1 MKTLFLTLKTFSATG
16 AIEKVCRVA
25 GRALYE
31 NSITGRGEFMMYSKD
46 DPENV
51 NTQPYLPANL
61 FKGFDGSR
69 IKFTIQST
77 KEGGKSDVAVLS
89 HLDLLSTG
97 YCIKLASPK
106 TKLVLIAHG
115 TEIWKPIS
123 RAKKIMMQKVDLLAP
138 ASNFTRSRIEELN
151 EIPGDR
157 FSVLYNCL
165 DPFLPQPPGSA
176 RRKEFRNSYGFT
188 DEEVVLMAFSRI
200 TSTKNDTGYDK
211 ILIGIKKL
219 QSACPKLRLLCVG
232 KYEEEEKTRLMQLIH
247 ALGIE
252 YDVIFTGFVPESVIG
267 DYFNMADAYIIPGE
281 KEVFGFPF
289 LEALYYNKLVIAG
302 KINEDTTQ
310 GYEEKMGYF
319 INIDNQEEIINT
331 LKEVYDRVH
340 SFRPD
345 RGLLVDKF
353 GFPAYK
359 NNWKNLLE
367 KLKFDTP

>member
-1 MKTLFLTLKTFSATG
+1 
-16 AIEKVCRVA
+16 
-25 GRALYE
+25 
-31 NSITGRGEFMMYSKD
+31 
-46 DPENV
+46 
-51 NTQPYLPANL
+51 
-61 FKGFDGSR
+61 
-69 IKFTIQST
+69 
-77 KEGGKSDVAVLS
+77 
-89 HLDLLSTG
+89 
-97 YCIKLASPK
+97 
-106 TKLVLIAHG
+106 
-115 TEIWKPIS
+115 
-123 RAKKIMMQKVDLLAP
+123 MMQKVDLLAP